1 MSATARGRSGQPRRG
16 GLDYLNGLIRASA
29 YIQSFTA
36 VPAHWRHS
44 GGLIEYPLS
53 THGGNSNGYSA
64 KAASRLLRSKAP
76 LPSYLACRWGAGK
89 DFKKSQRQN
98 LNLSQNF
105 ACPKSPR
112 RTSRC
117 LASSKPGMR

>member
-53 THGGNSNGYSA
+53 THGGNSNGYKCQGGIAAAPVKSA
-64 KAASRLLRSKAP
+64 SAILCWHVDGERAKILKNHNAK
-76 LPSYLACRWGAGK
+76 
-89 DFKKSQRQN
+89 
-98 LNLSQNF
+98 
-105 ACPKSPR
+105 
-112 RTSRC
+112 T
-117 LASSKPGMR
+117 